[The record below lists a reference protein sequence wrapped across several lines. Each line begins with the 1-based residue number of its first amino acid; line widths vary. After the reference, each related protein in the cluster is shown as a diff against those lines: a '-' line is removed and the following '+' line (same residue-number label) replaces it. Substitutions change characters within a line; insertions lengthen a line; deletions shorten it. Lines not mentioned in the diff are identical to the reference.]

1 MAENNLARI
10 MASVDTA
17 CAMRSPYT
25 KHPASRSVTDP
36 MRRQATLP
44 LAAML
49 LAALASTASAQT
61 YTSSAAFFAAAGV
74 PTYTETF
81 ETVPVPKNTAIS
93 SFSQAGIT
101 YIGQAGNP
109 FTNVYVAMPGFTNFG
124 SGLNPTS
131 TSILT
136 ANGDEDILMQFLA
149 PSYAVGLDVYY
160 NGLGPATTTFFNG
173 ATLLGSI
180 TYNGAAM
187 LGYTGFVASSSALIT
202 SARFVSSVGGQ
213 LNTGIDNVS
222 VTAVPVSTAPE
233 PASLVLLGTG
243 LAALTLGR
251 RYRAR

>member
-1 MAENNLARI
+1 MALAY
-10 MASVDTA
+10 SA
-17 CAMRSPYT
+17 CALRSSCAKYPVSY
-25 KHPASRSVTDP
+25 SVTHP
-36 MRRQATLP
+36 MRRQVTLP
-44 LAAML
+44 LAAAL

-81 ETVPVPKNTAIS
+81 ETVPVPKDTPIS

-101 YIGQAGNP
+101 YIGQAGTP
-109 FTNVYVAMPGFTNFG
+109 FSNVFVSSPGYNNFG
-124 SGLNPTS
+124 SGLNPTT

-149 PSYAVGLDVYY
+149 PYYAVGFDVYY
-160 NGLGPATTTFFNG
+160 NGLGPATSTFFNG
-173 ATLLGSI
+173 TTLLGSI

-187 LGYTGFVASSSALIT
+187 LGYTGYVATSSALIT
-202 SARFVSSVGGQ
+202 SARFVSTSGGQ

-222 VTAVPVSTAPE
+222 VAAVPVSTAPE